1 MAAPH
6 LPIPPALIVSGLKRE
21 AALFAGP
28 DPVSA
33 CGNAAVLRSKFD
45 ELADRPLR
53 TVVSFGVCGGLDPTL
68 RPGDIV
74 LGIEVVLDSESVR
87 ADPALTQWLE
97 RRLISRGE
105 RVVRGKVAAVYAPV
119 MTAEDKSALRAATG
133 AVAVDME
140 SFAAGRFAKARGARF
155 AILRAVSDPAE
166 RDLPPLVVA
175 AVDPAGGVNV
185 VALIRGLVGSPTQ
198 LTGLIAAALDSA
210 AAFRALRR
218 CSRLHGLFAALVP
231 PHL

>member
-1 MAAPH
+1 MATPR
-6 LPIPPALIVSGLKRE
+6 LPMPPALIVSGLKRE

-28 DPVSA
+28 DPISA
-33 CGNAAVLRSKFD
+33 CGDVAVLRSKFD

-74 LGIEVVLDSESVR
+74 LGTEVVLDSESVTT
-87 ADPALTQWLE
+87 DPALTQWLE
-97 RRLISRGE
+97 RRLVSSGE
-105 RVVRGKVAAVYAPV
+105 RAICGKVAAAHEPV
-119 MTAEDKSALRAATG
+119 LTVEDKSALRAATG

-140 SFAAGRFAKARGARF
+140 SFAAGRFAKACGAPF

-198 LTGLIAAALDSA
+198 LSGLMAAALDSA
-210 AAFRALRR
+210 AAFRVLRR
-218 CSRLHGLFAALVP
+218 CGRLHGLFAALVP